1 MGEMLALKAWYC
13 DSTHRYSMTD
23 AVQPL
28 ARKGAKVLRP
38 GGDPKADKQ
47 RYYMLAHGSHL
58 VDLARYLGGP
68 IRAVQARL
76 NTALRSALLVRRR

>member
-28 ARKGAKVLRP
+28 ARKGSKVLRP

-47 RYYMLAHGSHL
+47 RYFMLAHGCHL

-68 IRAVQARL
+68 ISRGASAAQP
-76 NTALRSALLVRRR
+76 ALRSALLVRRR